1 MESHV
6 NSFNFLDWKHY
17 WHFSLGN
24 LQRQVNYYLQ
34 FKSYLFKTD
43 NTRYG
48 RKRTIFWSNF
58 VYFLGNLGTSLSI
71 LIYHFMADFEA
82 KPFMSMVFTCIF
94 RSVSTDGT
102 PIYQWI
108 GSILWLS
115 KVPSGLLP
123 PRRGPSALPRGY
135 VVMCLCYV
143 NITVT
148 SLPLQLRPVT
158 SYHHCPCV

>member
-94 RSVSTDGT
+94 RSV
-102 PIYQWI
+102 
-108 GSILWLS
+108 
-115 KVPSGLLP
+115 
-123 PRRGPSALPRGY
+123 
-135 VVMCLCYV
+135 
-143 NITVT
+143 TVT
-148 SLPLQLRPVT
+148 IVDCKLELETKVHPKVCNHGKYFTSTYRGLTPV
-158 SYHHCPCV
+158 